1 MKTEN
6 LKTEE
11 KAVKKLEKMMEP
23 YKSQFAWYLLVHL
36 RSRCRVDPV
45 LAAGILQEE
54 KTYAGCYIYI
64 NNQMAKTGNWNIPD
78 KDKFSMAEEYFR
90 KPEKLMVDNKN
101 SHQGEK
107 KQESDL
113 PAQKPAKK
121 DRTDDI
127 VSGKQMSLFDY
138 ISKGKIN
145 FSL

>member
-6 LKTEE
+6 LTTEE

-90 KPEKLMVDNKN
+90 KPEKLMVVNKN
-101 SHQGEK
+101 SHQNEK
-107 KQESDL
+107 KKDSGVPD
-113 PAQKPAKK
+113 PNPVKK
-121 DRTDDI
+121 DRTQDI
-127 VSGKQMSLFDY
+127 VSGKQMNLFDY

-145 FSL
+145 FSV